1 MSRTKYV
8 KFGARADKNLSDIPN
23 TTYALDNILDNISVQ
38 IDAEGNPLRFSSA
51 DLLPLVGISQGPLG
65 ERLTVGGNSAEFT
78 ELAGTTVEGAL
89 VGDSSTSVVVQP
101 RVTIQ
106 DHISNFK
113 VSLGDPP
120 WIDGGSGP
128 SATMIP
134 TDRLNTNSVN
144 YPEALLNTSLSK
156 QGNTYKV
163 LGIQGLT
170 SYDAMQIVLNN
181 VNNDSANVI
190 RPTGITT
197 LETAAIT
204 NGLPF
209 VIAKPGTFD
218 YTTVGASTANP
229 PVGTRIFP
237 TSSDT
242 ATGGSKVILSK
253 ALGSLV
259 QNRMY
264 TITRVG
270 NVSANASEWTSIG
283 VEGIPYVGQQF
294 ICTKAPS
301 DQTTVADA
309 FALEHWSIG
318 DRITHN
324 NPADFSV
331 FIGTGGAYEN
341 INLKNQT
348 LAQGYT
354 STTANPSDLP
364 VSQFYTSK
372 FDSANLAPLITG
384 ADFWTDGDIKLNGPL
399 HPDFRTVTGGIV
411 WEGYQS
417 GLFTP
422 NFYINGFFSLE
433 EDVND
438 DGNWTFLK
446 GVNSFVFETMKEVSW
461 STVDSVTRVRI
472 YEEEDYKRIC
482 AGHKAIIGDLE
493 SIVSSIIRSYN
504 AIYGKYEYY
513 AILEDDLNITGSGY
527 IELSYDRSEHEL
539 ETGEIHL
546 TVPKKGEKRKVRYSV
561 WWYTPDGSQEQLLE
575 YKLFE
580 HDNRSNGQALS
591 YSFFYPD
598 SGSTDVNGRYTFPYF
613 LDNHANIENQD
624 SLAKLTVSN
633 TISMLLYTPKQLA
646 SDVFPQTDEGGTYA
660 GGHIALH
667 TTQAKLT
674 SGTGTLEADD
684 TTDFD
689 AFSDVSRGDIVTI
702 VPTFDGNNLNWTT
715 VANELWSFQFEG
727 GVTDN
732 KAYVSSAIA
741 SASGANIG
749 VGTTLSTQVV
759 SNEGLIGSYKAQRVS
774 DTSLTL
780 SVVNGAE
787 GTFQKSLL
795 DIAEG
800 DLLYYAALNLGSNVP
815 TTKGTQIRPYVID
828 TITIAATGLTA
839 EVTVVAHP
847 DQTVNP
853 ELTLVVGVAYIY
865 SSKGLVDRTG
875 VQECGGVFGLEAS
888 SDTASGAST
897 LQVLANS
904 TDRVSINDRVYLYP
918 AIPQATQPGLVG
930 SATLVASK
938 TSNQITLK
946 DESGN
951 SVTTTQAI
959 TAGSTIIIV
968 PNTNYSSSVAELR
981 KNREYCVIPL
991 NTAPPFSSYTDGLVT
1006 TDDYP
1011 HVEFKELSFKKLEYN
1026 TNRDFTFTATMASNW
1041 LEDHS
1046 PSYPTGGMAVGD
1058 LIRATGTD
1066 DNSVL
1071 SVFTDGIIYKVGSL
1085 GGGTVKFSILYW
1097 TGVTWAVVT
1106 GNGNLP
1112 GITFTRL
1119 SEAQSL
1125 EDIQFVE
1132 QTSDSANRGSE
1143 DATQAQ
1149 EPDSYMDISY
1159 TPSGGSE
1166 RTFRILTN
1174 SRDVKPK

>member
-23 TTYALDNILDNISVQ
+23 PTYALDNVLDNISVQ
-38 IDAEGNPLRFSSA
+38 IDADGNPLRFSSA

-65 ERLTVGGNSAEFT
+65 ERLTVSGNSAEFT
-78 ELAGTTVEGAL
+78 ELSGTTVEGAL

-128 SATMIP
+128 SATIIP

-144 YPEALLNTSLSK
+144 YPEALLNTTLSK

-170 SYDAMQIVLNN
+170 SYESMQSVLNN
-181 VNNDSANVI
+181 VNNDSTHVI
-190 RPTGITT
+190 RPTGTTT
-197 LETAAIT
+197 LERINII

-209 VIAKPGTFD
+209 VIAKPGSFD
-218 YTTVGASTANP
+218 YTACGASTANP
-229 PVGTRIFP
+229 PVGTRITP
-237 TSSDT
+237 TSSPT
-242 ATGGSKVILSK
+242 ISVASGSKIIWSK

-264 TITRVG
+264 TTTRVG
-270 NVSANASEWTSIG
+270 SVSANASEWTSIG

-294 ICTKAPS
+294 ICTKAPA

-324 NPADFSV
+324 NPADFSA
-331 FIGTGGAYEN
+331 FIGTGNAYEN

-384 ADFWTDGDIKLNGPL
+384 ADFWTNGDIKLNGPL

-422 NFYINGFFSLE
+422 NFIINGFFSLE

-438 DGNWTFLK
+438 DGNWTLLK

-461 STVDSVTRVRI
+461 STVDSVTRVKI
-472 YEEEDYKRIC
+472 YEEEDFKRIC

-493 SIVSSIIRSYN
+493 SIVTSVIRSFN
-504 AIYGKYEYY
+504 ATYGKYEYY

-527 IELSYDRSEHEL
+527 IELSYDRSEHDL
-539 ETGEIHL
+539 DTGTIFI
-546 TVPKKGEKRKVRYSV
+546 TVPQKGKRRKIRYSV
-561 WWYTPDGSQEQLLE
+561 WWYDPDSSQEQLLE

-580 HDNRSNGQALS
+580 HDNRASGQGLS

-598 SGSTDVNGRYTFPYF
+598 SGATSIYGRYTFPYF

-646 SDVFPQTDEGGTYA
+646 SDVFRQTDNGNYVGA
-660 GGHIALH
+660 GHRNITL
-667 TTQAKLT
+667 TKAKLT
-674 SGTGTLEADD
+674 SAVGTLEVDD
-684 TTDFD
+684 ATDFD
-689 AFSDVSRGDIVTI
+689 AFTNVSKGDIVTI
-702 VPTFDGNNLNWTT
+702 VPTFDLNNLNWTT
-715 VANELWSFQFEG
+715 VSNELWSFQFEG
-727 GVTDN
+727 SVTAN

-787 GTFQKSLL
+787 GTFQRSLL

-800 DLLYYAALNLGSNVP
+800 DLLYYASLSLNGVSSTGVQ
-815 TTKGTQIRPYVID
+815 GRPYVID
-828 TITIAATGLTA
+828 TITVSGETAT
-839 EVTVVAHP
+839 VTVVAHP

-853 ELTLVVGVAYIY
+853 ELTLLVGVAYIY

-875 VQECGGVFGLEAS
+875 VQECGGVFGLEAA
-888 SDTASGAST
+888 SDMASGAST
-897 LQVLANS
+897 ISVLANS
-904 TDRVSINDRVYLYP
+904 TDRVSINDRVYLDP

-938 TSNQITLK
+938 TSNQISLK

-951 SVTTTQAI
+951 VVTTTQAI

-968 PNTNYSSSVAELR
+968 PSTNYSQSNTELR

-1026 TNRDFTFTATMASNW
+1026 TNRDFTFTATMVSNW
-1041 LEDHS
+1041 LENHS

-1097 TGVTWAVVT
+1097 NGTTWAVVT
-1106 GNGNLP
+1106 GNGVVA
-1112 GITFTRL
+1112 GVTFTRL

-1174 SRDVKPK
+1174 SRDVKPR